1 MQYIVVHARQE
12 GERRASG
19 GFGFAHC
26 AFRLDSWPVLQS
38 VSLRIVLKE
47 SMKSLVVVTAVAA
60 SLLSVFVLSG
70 CVDDQAA
77 HHRAP
82 PKDPQ
87 DYHGV
92 PTDDRPPSML
102 GAPDAPK

>member
-1 MQYIVVHARQE
+1 MNRFIA
-12 GERRASG
+12 
-19 GFGFAHC
+19 
-26 AFRLDSWPVLQS
+26 
-38 VSLRIVLKE
+38 
-47 SMKSLVVVTAVAA
+47 LV
-60 SLLSVFVLSG
+60 SLLSLFALAG
-70 CVDDQAA
+70 CADDQAA

-92 PTDDRPPSML
+92 PTDDRPPSMI